1 MNVVAI
7 GSTCTVSVLE
17 QLSQLHTNRGKLG
30 YLSEHA
36 NQNDAE
42 VDNLISQ
49 FSNSV
54 QIPNIITI
62 RHQKLHP
69 EGPQNLPLEV
79 SIRVSGE
86 DREYFFF
93 RQQIVFRHFY
103 EHKGQPIQEWKE
115 GLPDQV
121 QIEYRPL
128 QNQASHP
135 EANYVVH
142 LEETKEVIQ
151 DLDLNVRIDDLK
163 EKISDLQ
170 QELAEFV
177 NLKTPKAT
185 TVAPAVQNLA
195 GPNQQAQPQP
205 QITFEQFKVDMD
217 QVLLYQFKL
226 QEINEKLE
234 TFQLNEDVD
243 ADNV

>member
-1 MNVVAI
+1 M
-7 GSTCTVSVLE
+7 
-17 QLSQLHTNRGKLG
+17 LG

-36 NQNDAE
+36 NSNDAE

-54 QIPNIITI
+54 QIPNTITI
-62 RHQKLHP
+62 RHQRLYL

-86 DREYFFF
+86 DRDYFFF

-103 EHKGQPIQEWKE
+103 EHKGQPVQEWKE

-135 EANYVVH
+135 EANYFVQV
-142 LEETKEVIQ
+142 EETKEVIQ

-177 NLKTPKAT
+177 NLKTPKAPT
-185 TVAPAVQNLA
+185 VVAPAAQNVA
-195 GPNQQAQPQP
+195 GANQQPQP

-217 QVLLYQFKL
+217 QVLLYQVKL

-234 TFQLNEDVD
+234 TF
-243 ADNV
+243 